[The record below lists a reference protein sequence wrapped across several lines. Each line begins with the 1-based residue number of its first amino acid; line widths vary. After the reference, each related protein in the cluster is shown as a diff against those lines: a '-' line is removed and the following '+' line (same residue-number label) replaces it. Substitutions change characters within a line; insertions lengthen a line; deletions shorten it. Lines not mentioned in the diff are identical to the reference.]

1 MKTRILAAALI
12 AALAQP
18 ALAASGAYWNNVDG
32 SFERMLNHQP
42 YAGPTQVS
50 VVLGEIDPVEAS
62 LHATMRDTNQPAS
75 ARAID
80 LSRDDVGAAF
90 ARMLHHTPYAGET
103 GVTVARQMD
112 HRFDRLVLELRN
124 PGRAVIKLAALQQ

>member
-32 SFERMLNHQP
+32 SFERMLSHQP
-42 YAGPTQVS
+42 YAGPTQVN

-62 LHATMRDTNQPAS
+62 LHASLRDSDQPAS
-75 ARAID
+75 RPRHRPVPRRRRRRVRA
-80 LSRDDVGAAF
+80 
-90 ARMLHHTPYAGET
+90 HAGP
-103 GVTVARQMD
+103 
-112 HRFDRLVLELRN
+112 HPLR
-124 PGRAVIKLAALQQ
+124 R